1 MLTTKLLWK
10 VIMFFSNK
18 QTHIVLVSVL
28 PSDQALDDLC
38 VCAYWA
44 DLRTIWE
51 YNLLGQPASSLCVG
65 PI

>member
-44 DLRTIWE
+44 DLRTI
-51 YNLLGQPASSLCVG
+51 
-65 PI
+65 